1 MPFTSIVWSFFYRKA
16 DTDIVECKLC
26 HHQMKRVHRST
37 TNLTRHVKTKHPF
50 EFEIEEERRRAPISK
65 VSASASSEAPIQSQD
80 KNNGKRPN
88 DEPLE
93 KTDQEDVPKK
103 QPKMAQQT
111 LQQVQQ
117 RKEKYPTDDTRK
129 HIIDDLIINM
139 IIRDTRPFSIVED
152 QGFLALI
159 NYLNPR
165 YDMIARSTIRDKR
178 LPALYNLKKDE
189 IKKELMESQSV
200 AVTTDSWTSIS
211 TQSYTTITAHYID
224 KDWVQKSKVLY
235 TRSNGKRHT
244 SENLEAELRD
254 CLIEFGI
261 DSKVDYIV
269 TDNANNITKAAND
282 LKTQHPCLAHTI
294 NLAVKDA
301 LKETGTQELVS
312 KVKAI
317 VAFFKKSPK
326 QTEKLKEIHK
336 ANKTQFKKLKQ
347 ECETRWNSTLDMLES
362 YIWQHTEITGVLCK
376 AGKATL
382 CLAEPDDDKAE
393 DEVAKV
399 KETIETLQPMKEATQ
414 ELSGESFTTLSKVLP
429 LVTALKKKTEKQTS
443 PLATALFTELSLRF
457 DEFLT
462 QEYLKISTAL
472 DPRFKSRKVEAEIF
486 KTLKKLM
493 PEPEVVTPAS
503 DPKPEWESKKK
514 RSTFWSF
521 WEEEDQDTEETSSA
535 ADLELQYYCKMP
547 NLPRTCN
554 PLEWWRTQSHALPEL
569 SKLARKF
576 LCIPATS
583 VPSERV
589 FSKAGEIVS
598 KRRSAIK
605 PKHVDMLIFLNK
617 NF

>member
-1 MPFTSIVWSFFYRKA
+1 MPFTSIAWSFFDKKS
-16 DTDIVECKLC
+16 DSNIVECKLC
-26 HHQMKRVHRST
+26 HHRMNRVHRST
-37 TNLTRHVKTKHPF
+37 SNLRRHAKDRHPI
-50 EFEIEEERRRAPISK
+50 EFEIEEERRRTPISK
-65 VSASASSEAPIQSQD
+65 VTASAPSEAPTESQD
-80 KNNGKRPN
+80 KNNEKRPYDN
-88 DEPLE
+88 QSE

-103 QPKMAQQT
+103 KPKMAQQT
-111 LQQVQQ
+111 LQEFQQ

-129 HIIDDLIINM
+129 HAIDNLIMNM

-165 YDMIARSTIRDKR
+165 YQMIARSTIRDKR
-178 LPALYNLKKDE
+178 LPALYNLKKEE
-189 IKKELMESQSV
+189 IKKELLESQSV
-200 AVTTDSWTSIS
+200 AITTDSWTSIS

-244 SENLEAELRD
+244 SENLEAELRE
-254 CLIEFGI
+254 CFIEFGI
-261 DSKVDYIV
+261 NNKVDYIV

-282 LKTQHPCLAHTI
+282 LKTHHPCLAHCI

-301 LKETGTQELVS
+301 LKETGTQELVA

-326 QTEKLKEIHK
+326 QTEKLKDVHK
-336 ANKTQFKKLKQ
+336 ANNTQFKKLKQ
-347 ECETRWNSTLDMLES
+347 ECETRWNSTYDMLQS
-362 YIWQHTEITGVLCK
+362 YIHQHTEITGILCK

-382 CLAEPDDDKAE
+382 CLAEPDEDKGE

-399 KETIETLQPMKEATQ
+399 KEIIETLQPMKEATE
-414 ELSGESFTTLSKVLP
+414 ELSGEKFTTLSKVVP
-429 LVTALKKKTEKQTS
+429 MITALKKKTENQTT
-443 PLATALFTELSLRF
+443 PLAMALFTELSLRF

-462 QEYLKISTAL
+462 EDYLKITTAL
-472 DPRFKSRKVEAEIF
+472 DPRFKFRKVEAEIC
-486 KTLKKLM
+486 KKLRTLL
-493 PEPEVVTPAS
+493 PEPEKQKNVSEA
-503 DPKPEWESKKK
+503 KPEWEDKKK

-521 WEEEDQDTEETSSA
+521 WDEDDEDIQETSSA

-547 NLPRTCN
+547 NLQRTCN
-554 PLEWWRTQSHALPEL
+554 PLEWWKAQCHALPEL

-598 KRRSAIK
+598 KRRASIK